1 MYQNK
6 LGQIRGHREHVG
18 GRSPSS
24 PQMVFIYSLT
34 PAWTSSVSVEGAY
47 HSSLHIWGLGFYST
61 MRKWVTR
68 RPNAYRARP
77 LHVSDEWRRGLHI
90 YLAAAAERERELPT
104 EHVSLIRA
112 PLQLIEADT
121 RGRTPRVC
129 SSEPWGE
136 IMRTERYCWLKQL
149 NGYKWTTRIIPRS
162 SRSDFWDDLIKRR
175 YAYRKHRAKSNINMY
190 PGHRASQRS
199 SRLGLWECFQSLYI
213 SKITDFQ
220 PTSTTLR
227 TERKQV
233 LVGLELHWGRSL
245 LGCKVHDSTPLHL
258 MILKTISVTMLY

>member
-1 MYQNK
+1 
-6 LGQIRGHREHVG
+6 
-18 GRSPSS
+18 
-24 PQMVFIYSLT
+24 MVFIYSLT